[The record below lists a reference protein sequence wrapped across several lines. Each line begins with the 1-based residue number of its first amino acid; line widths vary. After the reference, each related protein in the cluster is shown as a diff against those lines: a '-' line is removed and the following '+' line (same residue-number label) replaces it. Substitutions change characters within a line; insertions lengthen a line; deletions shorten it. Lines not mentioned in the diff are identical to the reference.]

1 MLEQKLQQMGMSL
14 TIGVFTDVYG
24 TFPSIADFLDR
35 VAKYKFYESVLTRN
49 IDHEG
54 NVGLVSC
61 NENAVTQIRDAL
73 IGQNVP
79 FTIVGTEAFHAELRH
94 FIKDSDKDDPL
105 NDEKIS
111 VFADNFEKGGK
122 YTFFIPTSFVTTTL
136 SQKEIEGYL
145 SLDNKGEGFQNLRP
159 EDIVALPPA
168 GGCTLLDVILAN
180 TFINELREEYDIK
193 IEDKTQE
200 AQKESP
206 EQEEDLERELGD
218 GSDRGGD
225 VKEDAPQETPSA
237 PEQIVQTPTEESD
250 GKSKKQKKKKES
262 NQRRNYERN
271 EGQNHHDYGDKPYDH
286 NSNQNESSNKNDTH
300 ESTRTGGM
308 SVSGNLAHDSF
319 RAHDEEKNE
328 YHTEES
334 LSGNAN
340 PGTAQYSGQR
350 DAGNSAYSSTETRT
364 AYENNY
370 DDNNKPRD
378 NVNHQS
384 EPSIKNETHES
395 TRSGGMSVN
404 GNLSHDS
411 FRTHDETKNAYSGE
425 NQKAPVEHRDSRNLS
440 NHVNSETARYERQ
453 EGADRATH
461 SSNAPTAERSSGK
474 DFHNHEQGYNSGRN
488 DEQDRNAH
496 DNRSHNTNSSR
507 SGISTKSEPHENSRA
522 GGMST
527 DGNLAH
533 DSFKSHY
540 EAKVAHLDDSQKTII
555 EHRTGGNLSGN
566 INPQAAQY
574 GSQKNTDNS
583 SYSSVTVPSP
593 IKPLSSKREILFD
606 NHASQS
612 GTTWASAVK
621 KAATEPGHK
630 KGSALTRPIK
640 EAIKEAIMGEG
651 TEGGAEARK
660 YVRNTAPVARFVAQ
674 ESKYAMYMAAARE
687 VTHDTDVWTKAYA
700 AMRGEPNTANA
711 EVYVETVLKNSGIDK
726 KNLDGRNIV
735 EAREALKNV
744 STGTTTAVISR
755 MSDAAMKEWM
765 EKNGGNLPEGLQPLI
780 HEYRQNLDSLN
791 NLRKQNSDDPDIVEV
806 YEKTR
811 KKFEKEVRISHKK
824 LTTAAANTS
833 TALRQ
838 LKDEIDRLQIEIKG
852 LLAQANNMTE
862 LVNLLKAGGYSKNI
876 IEEIQ
881 KMSFDALKNSDA
893 VELIVRQFDY
903 EGLLKKIS
911 STRELQRIAF
921 EGNILSVGELLSK
934 MDSAAFGAFLQ
945 SYGLSEDIIKQVL
958 KLGKDNIVLNP
969 ELLNKLIQKA
979 SDADKIL
986 LQTIQGHLKLEN
998 ARICSYRKLAAGI
1011 TKKVLQNA
1019 FGNSEGANALWETTG
1034 YLGNA
1039 KRITSTGIKISM
1051 KVSNRIFGEN
1061 ATISRGLK
1069 AAAHPAKF
1077 VGGKLAK
1084 TAAGQAVANSRVVM
1098 KTTKFL
1104 SKAHKLAH
1112 APARFAGKVTRSAAK
1127 GIGKLV
1133 STGARHVAGAIGKLL
1148 GVKVAAAGSTAAGG
1162 VAATGGVAAGGAAT
1176 LAGGWVVLIVICV
1189 LMVLNAIISKL
1200 NEASTDTSG
1209 NYQYTQ
1215 FDTDFQT
1222 EILNELQN
1230 LNDTFEETV
1239 NRAATDR
1246 TFWSSVDGFSE
1257 TDSVTFYENGAY
1269 SVYFRDEAGNE
1280 LDHLDINNSKAILDL
1295 ATQYC
1300 KYADWVKPSE
1310 NASEDTKLAYEQIK
1324 QYYLDYC
1331 KFLWVSTH
1339 RITIE
1344 EYRPG
1349 DGTHA
1354 EDDQSGLTTNAQGIC
1369 PKDGTKVWLDK
1380 NFKPGER
1387 TYKGVKYICGVNN
1400 GYATGSGTCNLLD
1413 QSPFDAVY
1421 RDYGD
1426 YAICTHPKENLNSG
1440 WKIVVDEN
1448 NNPVTQD
1455 HYICTQEHKC
1465 KHGKDDYEYHHCG
1478 DYCSKKDEYV
1488 YYDSCKHTDYQWEYH
1503 CGGHM
1508 GAVIYVTVGDVS
1520 RLKDMSPAKDI
1531 DTSELSDY
1539 PENSN
1544 DAYTQDIS
1552 PETLAPS
1559 TEADETT
1566 KEDE

>member
-14 TIGVFTDVYG
+14 TISVFTDVYS
-24 TFPSIADFLDR
+24 TLPSIADFLER

-54 NVGLVSC
+54 NVGLISC
-61 NENAVTQIRDAL
+61 DEKVVTQIRDAL
-73 IGQNVP
+73 ISQNVP

-94 FIKDSDKDDPL
+94 FRKSNDRDDPNASSPTNDDAL
-105 NDEKIS
+105 YDEKID
-111 VFADNFEKGGK
+111 VLTEKLEHGGE
-122 YTFFIPTSFVTTTL
+122 YTFFIPTSFVTTAL

-145 SLDNKGEGFQNLRP
+145 SLDNRGEGFQNLHP

-168 GGCTLLDVILAN
+168 GGCTLLDIILAN
-180 TFINELREEYDIK
+180 TFINELREEYGIK

-218 GSDRGGD
+218 GDDRD
-225 VKEDAPQETPSA
+225 SNVEKDIPQETPPT
-237 PEQIVQTPTEESD
+237 PEQSTPVSTEENSET
-250 GKSKKQKKKKES
+250 KKKQKKKKG
-262 NQRRNYERN
+262 NPQRQNSDRNNERNY
-271 EGQNHHDYGDKPYDH
+271 HHDNDH
-286 NSNQNESSNKNDTH
+286 DDNEHNNTSHQSRTSTNSNTH

-319 RAHDEEKNE
+319 RAH
-328 YHTEES
+328 
-334 LSGNAN
+334 
-340 PGTAQYSGQR
+340 
-350 DAGNSAYSSTETRT
+350 
-364 AYENNY
+364 
-370 DDNNKPRD
+370 
-378 NVNHQS
+378 
-384 EPSIKNETHES
+384 
-395 TRSGGMSVN
+395 
-404 GNLSHDS
+404 
-411 FRTHDETKNAYSGE
+411 
-425 NQKAPVEHRDSRNLS
+425 
-440 NHVNSETARYERQ
+440 
-453 EGADRATH
+453 
-461 SSNAPTAERSSGK
+461 
-474 DFHNHEQGYNSGRN
+474 
-488 DEQDRNAH
+488 
-496 DNRSHNTNSSR
+496 
-507 SGISTKSEPHENSRA
+507 
-522 GGMST
+522 
-527 DGNLAH
+527 
-533 DSFKSHY
+533 Y
-540 EAKVAHLDDSQKTII
+540 EAKVAHFDDSQKTIL
-555 EHRTGGNLSGN
+555 EEYTGGDLSGN
-566 INPQAAQY
+566 TNPQAAQY
-574 GSQKNTDNS
+574 GSQRKADDSAYSTTTTPQTTERSSGRDDYSQNKASDKEKRPEDNRTSGASASSNLTHDPFNAHDDEKRTSRNASNNVNPHTTQYDSQRNPDSSTYSTATNPYQSERNSGRDYDNNNKSHNYDYNQNKFSTKQETHEDTRTGGMSASSNLAHDSFNTHDEGRGTHHDDSHGTNTEHRIGADLSSNTSSQATQYSSQRNTDNAAYFS
-583 SYSSVTVPSP
+583 ATTPPP
-593 IKPLSSKREILFD
+593 IKPLSGKREILFD

-612 GTTWASAVK
+612 GTTWANAVK
-621 KAATEPGHK
+621 NAATEPGSK
-630 KGSALTRPIK
+630 KGAVFTRPIK

-660 YVRNTAPVARFVAQ
+660 YTRNAAPVTRFISQEAR
-674 ESKYAMYMAAARE
+674 YAISMTTARE
-687 VTHDTDVWTKAYA
+687 ITHDSDTWVKAYA
-700 AMRGEPNTANA
+700 ASRGEPNTANA
-711 EVYVETVLKNSGIDK
+711 EAYIDTMLKKAGIDQK
-726 KNLDGRNIV
+726 ELSGKNIIEVRN
-735 EAREALKNV
+735 ALKNV
-744 STGTTTAVISR
+744 STSKATISR
-755 MSDAAMKEWM
+755 MSDAAMKDWM
-765 EKNGGNLPEGLQPLI
+765 EKNGGELPKGLQPLI
-780 HEYRQNLDSLN
+780 KEYRRNLN
-791 NLRKQNSDDPDIVEV
+791 NANSLQKPDSVDPDIVQE
-806 YEKTR
+806 YKKT
-811 KKFEKEVRISHKK
+811 KIKLEKEVRTSLKK

-833 TALRQ
+833 ITLRQ
-838 LKDEIDRLQIEIKG
+838 LKDEIDRLQGDIAG
-852 LLAQANNMTE
+852 LLAQAKNMNE
-862 LVNLLKAGGYSKNI
+862 LVDLLKANGYSQKI
-876 IEEIQ
+876 IKEIQ
-881 KMSFDALKNSDA
+881 RMSFDTLKNGNA
-893 VELIVRQFDY
+893 IELIKQQFDY
-903 EGLLKKIS
+903 DEILKRIS
-911 STRELQRIAF
+911 STKELQLIVF
-921 EGNILSVGELLSK
+921 EGNIASIGELISK
-934 MDSAAFGAFLQ
+934 MDTAAFGAFLQ
-945 SYGLSEDIIKQVL
+945 SYGVSEDVIKQVL
-958 KLGKDNIVLNP
+958 KLGKDRITLNP
-969 ELLNKLIQKA
+969 EILNQIIRNA
-979 SDADKIL
+979 TGADKIL
-986 LQTIQGHLKLEN
+986 LKTIQGHLKLEN
-998 ARICSYRKLAAGI
+998 ARVSSYRRLAAGI
-1011 TKKVLQNA
+1011 SKKVLQNA
-1019 FGNSEGANALWETTG
+1019 FGSSEGANALWETTG

-1051 KVSNRIFGEN
+1051 KVSNRILGEN
-1061 ATISRGLK
+1061 ATISRGLQV
-1069 AAAHPAKF
+1069 AAHPAKF
-1077 VGGKLAK
+1077 VGGKLVK
-1084 TAAGQAVANSRVVM
+1084 TAAGQAVVNSRAVM
-1098 KTTKFL
+1098 KTTKIL
-1104 SKAHKLAH
+1104 NRAHKLAH
-1112 APARFAGKVTRSAAK
+1112 APGRFAGKVTRSAAK

-1133 STGARHVAGAIGKLL
+1133 STGAKHVAGAIGKLL
-1148 GVKVAAAGSTAAGG
+1148 GVKAAAAGSTAAGG

-1200 NEASTDTSG
+1200 NAASTDTSG
-1209 NYQYTQ
+1209 SYQYTQ

-1369 PKDGTKVWLDK
+1369 PKEGTKVWLNK

-1387 TYKGVKYICGVNN
+1387 KVNGITYICGVNN
-1400 GYATGSGTCNLLD
+1400 GHAESPGTCNLLD
-1413 QSPFDAVY
+1413 QAPFDAVY

-1455 HYICTQEHKC
+1455 HYICTQGHKC
-1465 KHGKDDYEYHHCG
+1465 NHGTHDDPDYVYHYCG
-1478 DYCSKKDEYV
+1478 DYCDKKHETIYK
-1488 YYDSCKHTDYQWEYH
+1488 DSCKHTDYQWEYH

-1531 DTSELSDY
+1531 DTSELSNY

-1544 DAYTQDIS
+1544 DTYIQDIS

-1559 TEADETT
+1559 TEAE
-1566 KEDE
+1566 EGN